1 MSLFYWSFTVPLLSG
16 GTQHTFT
23 VSIERTSSFPATA
36 TAVSMLQ
43 PKKELHEEQLLITD
57 ALDGLEAESVTL
69 PEMGK
74 QAQMRYLVQ

>member
-1 MSLFYWSFTVPLLSG
+1 
-16 GTQHTFT
+16 
-23 VSIERTSSFPATA
+23 
-36 TAVSMLQ
+36 MLQ